1 MEHPQP
7 DINQLSSLLSST
19 SYNKGPKFYM
29 TENRVKPQPGLNNI
43 APYKP
48 GRPIE
53 EVQKQYGIKD
63 VIKMASNENPLG
75 PSPKAVL
82 AIQEALLQLNMYPDG
97 QSCDLRLAL
106 AEKYGLHPNQITIGN
121 GADGLIQEICMA
133 FLADNCDVIVSASSF
148 PVYDLFTRAMRA
160 RLVKTPLTPGYGIDL
175 KAFSDAVTER
185 TKIIFVCN
193 PNNPT
198 GTVVHKNEVDNFI
211 HKIPDNILVVL
222 DEAYYEFNESE
233 DFPDSLGYIR
243 EGHKNILVMRT
254 FSKVY
259 GLAGIRIG
267 YAFADEY
274 LINHLNTIKEPF
286 AVNRLAQIAGIAAL
300 QDEEFTKRSIS
311 ETRFGKEYLYKEFE
325 RMGLFHVKSHTNF
338 ILVEIGSNTSQ
349 VIDRLMQ
356 MGVIIRPCTGYNLP
370 TFARI
375 TVGNIDQ
382 NKRLIKSLEE
392 LLRNNPG

>member
-1 MEHPQP
+1 
-7 DINQLSSLLSST
+7 
-19 SYNKGPKFYM
+19 M
-29 TENRVKPQPGLNNI
+29 TESKVNPQSGLNNI
-43 APYKP
+43 DPYKP

-75 PSPKAVL
+75 PSPKAVA
-82 AIQEALLQLNMYPDG
+82 AIRDALLQLNMYPDG
-97 QSCDLRLAL
+97 QSYDLRVAL
-106 AEKYGLHPNQITIGN
+106 ANKFGFRLNQITIGN

-133 FLADNCDVIVSASSF
+133 YLADDCDVIVSASSF
-148 PVYDLFTRAMRA
+148 PVYDLYTHAMRA
-160 RLVKTPLTPGYGIDL
+160 RLVKIPLTAGYGIDL
-175 KAFSDAVTER
+175 EAVAAAVTER

-198 GTVVHKNEVDNFI
+198 GTILNKKEVDNFI
-211 HKIPDNILVVL
+211 QKVPENVLVIL
-222 DEAYYEFNESE
+222 DEAYVEFIESD

-243 EGHKNILVMRT
+243 EGRRNILVMRT

-267 YAFADEY
+267 YAFGDET

-300 QDEEFTKRSIS
+300 EDDEFTRTSIN
-311 ETRFGKEYLYKEFE
+311 ETRTGKEFLYREFD
-325 RMGLFHVKSHTNF
+325 RLGLFHIKSHTNF
-338 ILVEIGSNTSQ
+338 ILVELGLNANT
-349 VIDRLMQ
+349 VIDHLMQ
-356 MGVIIRPCTGYNLP
+356 MGVIIRPCNGYKLP

-375 TVGNIDQ
+375 TVGNTDQ
-382 NKRLIKSLEE
+382 NQRFLKSLETI
-392 LLRNNPG
+392 LKK